1 MENTVSDMAKK
12 ERVGLLRKLD
22 NVKRRRFH
30 ESFMGQ
36 KSCILAEGKIY
47 RNLYMR
53 GYTENYIPVCIPYE
67 KNLENNIVN
76 VRIKEIRDNLVIGE
90 PVTG

>member
-1 MENTVSDMAKK
+1 
-12 ERVGLLRKLD
+12 
-22 NVKRRRFH
+22 
-30 ESFMGQ
+30 MGQ
-36 KSCILAEGKIY
+36 TAHILAEGKIY

-53 GYTENYIPVCIPYE
+53 GYTENYIPACISYE